1 VQPIADATFSQLL
14 RTASAKAGDAQA
26 FEPGDV
32 DETHEDHL
40 LALNMQHED
49 LDAYADE
56 QLHAD
61 DAIADVDRRLSQL
74 QTPAVVIHGAGDTLI
89 EPEHGRRLAA
99 LLPHARLVMVSGGH
113 MAPYVHPAVV
123 AAAVRSLLPSP

>member
-1 VQPIADATFSQLL
+1 M
-14 RTASAKAGDAQA
+14 
-26 FEPGDV
+26 
-32 DETHEDHL
+32 

-61 DAIADVDRRLSQL
+61 DVTADVDRGLAQL
-74 QTPAVVIHGAGDTLI
+74 AVPAVVIHGVGDKLV
-89 EPEHGRRLAA
+89 EPQHGRRLAA

-123 AAAVRSLLPSP
+123 AAAVANCSHRVDRRERRELGRGVRTVRL